1 MKEDEIKGNAFSPQ
15 DLSVSV
21 GRREGKGGNKMEK
34 A

>member
-1 MKEDEIKGNAFSPQ
+1 MKEDEIKGNAFFPQ